1 MRLTVLMAAGEQRCS
16 ESSILSAIGPVFS
29 PDKPVERRKVTAS
42 AIDYVAYYYFAYC
55 WPGSE

>member
-1 MRLTVLMAAGEQRCS
+1 MAAGEQRCS

-42 AIDYVAYYYFAYC
+42 AIDYVAYYYFAN
-55 WPGSE
+55 